1 MKQMSSE
8 PKLETFISRIKKDNL
23 QLEELY
29 NNPDNLK
36 ELLWFFD
43 EERGNEVAQKI
54 YKKEEVAVH
63 ATIVKNL
70 ASLYPLSKYVL
81 NALYQ
86 QDVKETDGYFIDVLK
101 ESGDIVDSVEK
112 VISRIEVE
120 KLNITTT
127 FTDYKRRV
135 ESLKKEIEEKQA
147 SLKDLAAQK
156 EEATRLQSDLDTISR
171 DISDLKNIEIDKLKK
186 DKTAKDNELKRLQS
200 EKEKLSGDI
209 DKIEKQLQAEKD
221 NISDEKIIAKLREL
235 SKMLPAGV
243 EY

>member
-1 MKQMSSE
+1 MSSE
-8 PKLETFISRIKKDNL
+8 PKLETFISRIKKTDL
-23 QLEELY
+23 ELEEWY

-54 YKKEEVAVH
+54 YEEEVAVH

-70 ASLYPLSKYVL
+70 ARLYPLSKHVL

-86 QDVKETDGYFIDVLK
+86 QDVKEADAYFIEVLK
-101 ESGDIVDSVEK
+101 EGADIVASVK
-112 VISRIEVE
+112 HVISRIEVE

-127 FTDYKRRV
+127 FLDYKKRV
-135 ESLKKEIEEKQA
+135 ESLKKEIAEKQA

-156 EEATRLQSDLDTISR
+156 EEVTGLQRELKKISQE
-171 DISDLKNIEIDKLKK
+171 ISDLKNIEIDDLKK
-186 DKTAKDNELKRLQS
+186 KKTAKDNELKYLKS
-200 EKEKLSGDI
+200 EKEKLNGDI
-209 DKIEKQLQAEKD
+209 GKINKQLQAEEK
-221 NISDEKIIAKLREL
+221 NIGDEQIIAKLREL

>member
-1 MKQMSSE
+1 MSSE
-8 PKLETFISRIKKDNL
+8 PKLETFISRIKKADL
-23 QLEELY
+23 KLEELY

-43 EERGNEVAQKI
+43 KERGNEVAQKI
-54 YKKEEVAVH
+54 HKEEVAVH

-70 ASLYPLSKYVL
+70 ASLYPLSKHVL
-81 NALYQ
+81 NTLYQ

-101 ESGDIVDSVEK
+101 ESGDIVASVEK

-135 ESLKKEIEEKQA
+135 ESLRKEIEDKQA
-147 SLKDLAAQK
+147 SLNDLAVQK
-156 EEATRLQSDLDTISR
+156 AEVTRLQSELETISR
-171 DISDLKNIEIDKLKK
+171 EISDLKNIEINKLKK
-186 DKTAKDNELKRLQS
+186 EKTAKDNELKRLKS
-200 EKEKLSGDI
+200 EKEKLNGDI
-209 DKIEKQLQAEKD
+209 GKINKQLQAEEK
-221 NISDEKIIAKLREL
+221 NISDEQIIAKLREL

>member
-23 QLEELY
+23 QLEKLY

-54 YKKEEVAVH
+54 YEEEAAVH

-81 NALYQ
+81 HAFYQ
-86 QDVKETDGYFIDVLK
+86 QDAKETDADFIDVLK
-101 ESGDIVDSVEK
+101 ESGDIVASVEE

-135 ESLKKEIEEKQA
+135 ESLRKEIEEKQA
-147 SLKDLAAQK
+147 SLKDLDVQK
-156 EEATRLQSDLDTISR
+156 AEVTSLQSELNKISKE
-171 DISDLKNIEIDKLKK
+171 ISDLKNIKIDELKK
-186 DKTAKDNELKRLQS
+186 QKTAKDNELKRLKS
-200 EKEKLSGDI
+200 EKEKLNGDI
-209 DKIEKQLQAEKD
+209 DKINEQLQAEEK
-221 NISDEKIIAKLREL
+221 NISDEQIIAKLREL

>member
-1 MKQMSSE
+1 MSSE
-8 PKLETFISRIKKDNL
+8 PKLETFISRIKKADL

-54 YKKEEVAVH
+54 YKEEVAH
-63 ATIVKNL
+63 ADIVKNL
-70 ASLYPLSKYVL
+70 ARLYPLSKHVL
-81 NALYQ
+81 NAFYQ
-86 QDVKETDGYFIDVLK
+86 QDAKETDAYFIEVLK
-101 ESGDIVDSVEK
+101 EGADIVASVK
-112 VISRIEVE
+112 HVISRIEVE

-135 ESLKKEIEEKQA
+135 ESLHKEIAEKQA

-156 EEATRLQSDLDTISR
+156 EEVTSLQDELDKISSE
-171 DISDLKNIEIDKLKK
+171 ISDLKNIDINELKK
-186 DKTAKDNELKRLQS
+186 KKTAKDNELKRLKS

-209 DKIEKQLQAEKD
+209 DKIEKQLQAEKE

>member
-1 MKQMSSE
+1 MSSE
-8 PKLETFISRIKKDNL
+8 PKLETFISRIKKADL

-54 YKKEEVAVH
+54 YKEEVAH
-63 ATIVKNL
+63 ADIVKNL
-70 ASLYPLSKYVL
+70 ARLYPLSKHVL
-81 NALYQ
+81 NAFYQ
-86 QDVKETDGYFIDVLK
+86 QDAKETDAYFIEVLK
-101 ESGDIVDSVEK
+101 EGADIVASVK
-112 VISRIEVE
+112 HVISRIEVE

-135 ESLKKEIEEKQA
+135 ESLHKEIAEKQA

-156 EEATRLQSDLDTISR
+156 EEVTSLQDELDKISR
-171 DISDLKNIEIDKLKK
+171 DISDLKNIDINELKK
-186 DKTAKDNELKRLQS
+186 KKTAKDNELKRLKS

-209 DKIEKQLQAEKD
+209 DKIEKQLQAEKE

>member
-1 MKQMSSE
+1 MSSE
-8 PKLETFISRIKKDNL
+8 PKLETFISRIKKADL

-54 YKKEEVAVH
+54 YKEEVAH
-63 ATIVKNL
+63 ADIVKNL
-70 ASLYPLSKYVL
+70 ARLYPLSKHVL
-81 NALYQ
+81 NAFYQ
-86 QDVKETDGYFIDVLK
+86 QDAKETDAYFIEVLK
-101 ESGDIVDSVEK
+101 EGADIVASVK
-112 VISRIEVE
+112 HVISRIEVE

-135 ESLKKEIEEKQA
+135 ESLHKEIAEKQA

-156 EEATRLQSDLDTISR
+156 EEVTSLQDELDKISR
-171 DISDLKNIEIDKLKK
+171 EISDLKNIDINELKK
-186 DKTAKDNELKRLQS
+186 KKTAKDNELKRLKS

-209 DKIEKQLQAEKD
+209 DKIEKQLQAEKE

>member
-8 PKLETFISRIKKDNL
+8 PKLETFISRIKKADL

-29 NNPDNLK
+29 NNTDNLK

-43 EERGNEVAQKI
+43 KERGNEVAQKI
-54 YKKEEVAVH
+54 HKEEVNVH

-81 NALYQ
+81 HAFYQ
-86 QDVKETDGYFIDVLK
+86 QDAKETDADFIDVLK
-101 ESGDIVDSVEK
+101 ESGDIVASIKSVIGHIELEK
-112 VISRIEVE
+112 P
-120 KLNITTT
+120 NITTT
-127 FTDYKRRV
+127 FQDYQKRV
-135 ESLKKEIEEKQA
+135 ESLHKEIEEKQA
-147 SLKDLAAQK
+147 SLKDLAVQK
-156 EEATRLQSDLDTISR
+156 AEVTRLHSELDKISR

-186 DKTAKDNELKRLQS
+186 DKTAKDSELKRLQS
-200 EKEKLSGDI
+200 EKEKLRGDI
-209 DKIEKQLQAEKD
+209 DKIENQLQAEKE

>member
-1 MKQMSSE
+1 MSSE
-8 PKLETFISRIKKDNL
+8 PKLETFISRIKKTDL

-54 YKKEEVAVH
+54 YEEEVAVH

-81 NALYQ
+81 HAFYQ
-86 QDVKETDGYFIDVLK
+86 QDAKETDADFIDVLK
-101 ESGDIVDSVEK
+101 ESFDIVDSIK
-112 VISRIEVE
+112 QVISRIEVE
-120 KLNITTT
+120 KPNITTT
-127 FTDYKRRV
+127 FLDYKKRV
-135 ESLKKEIEEKQA
+135 ESLHKEIEEKQA
-147 SLKDLAAQK
+147 SLEDLAAQK
-156 EEATRLQSDLDTISR
+156 EEVTGLQDKLDKISKEISALKNT
-171 DISDLKNIEIDKLKK
+171 DIDDLKKK
-186 DKTAKDNELKRLQS
+186 KNAKDNELKRLKS

-209 DKIEKQLQAEKD
+209 DKINKELQAEKE
-221 NISDEKIIAKLREL
+221 NISDEQIIAKLREL

>member
-1 MKQMSSE
+1 MSSE
-8 PKLETFISRIKKDNL
+8 PKLETFISRIKKADL

-43 EERGNEVAQKI
+43 KERGNEVAQKI
-54 YKKEEVAVH
+54 HKEEVDVH

-81 NALYQ
+81 HAFYQ
-86 QDVKETDGYFIDVLK
+86 QDAKETDADFIDVLK
-101 ESGDIVDSVEK
+101 ESGDIVASIKSV
-112 VISRIEVE
+112 IGHIEVE
-120 KLNITTT
+120 KPNITTT
-127 FTDYKRRV
+127 FQDYQKRV

-147 SLKDLAAQK
+147 SLKDLAVQK
-156 EEATRLQSDLDTISR
+156 EEATRLQSELDTISKE
-171 DISDLKNIEIDKLKK
+171 IHDLQSVEIEKLKK
-186 DKTAKDNELKRLQS
+186 YRDEKNKKLYDLRS
-200 EKEKLSGDI
+200 EKEKLRGDI
-209 DKIEKQLQAEKD
+209 VKINKQLQDEEK
-221 NISDEKIIAKLREL
+221 NISDEQIIAKLREL

>member
-1 MKQMSSE
+1 MSSE

-23 QLEELY
+23 QLEKLY

-54 YKKEEVAVH
+54 YEEVDVH
-63 ATIVKNL
+63 DDIVKNL
-70 ASLYPLSKYVL
+70 ARLYPLSKHVL

-86 QDVKETDGYFIDVLK
+86 QDVKEADGYFIDVLK
-101 ESGDIVDSVEK
+101 ESGDIVASVEE

-127 FTDYKRRV
+127 FTDYQKRV

-147 SLKDLAAQK
+147 SLNDLAAQK
-156 EEATRLQSDLDTISR
+156 EEVTSLQGELDKISR
-171 DISDLKNIEIDKLKK
+171 EISDLKNIEINKLKK
-186 DKTAKDNELKRLQS
+186 EKTAKDNELKRLKS
-200 EKEKLSGDI
+200 EKEKLNGDI
-209 DKIEKQLQAEKD
+209 GKINKQLQAEEK
-221 NISDEKIIAKLREL
+221 NISDEQIIAKLREL

>member
-1 MKQMSSE
+1 MSSE
-8 PKLETFISRIKKDNL
+8 PKVEIFISRIKKADL
-23 QLEELY
+23 KLEELY

-43 EERGNEVAQKI
+43 KERGNEVAQRI
-54 YKKEEVAVH
+54 HKEEAAVH
-63 ATIVKNL
+63 ATIMKNL
-70 ASLYPLSKYVL
+70 ARLYPLSKHVL

-86 QDVKETDGYFIDVLK
+86 QDVKEADAYFIEVLK
-101 ESGDIVDSVEK
+101 EGADIVASVK
-112 VISRIEVE
+112 HVISRIEVE

-135 ESLKKEIEEKQA
+135 ESLNKEIAEKQA

-156 EEATRLQSDLDTISR
+156 AEVTRLQSELETISKEVSALKNT
-171 DISDLKNIEIDKLKK
+171 DIDDLKKK
-186 DKTAKDNELKRLQS
+186 KTAKDNELKRLKS
-200 EKEKLSGDI
+200 EKEKLNGDI
-209 DKIEKQLQAEKD
+209 GKINKQLQAEKE
-221 NISDEKIIAKLREL
+221 NISDEQIIAKLREL

>member
-1 MKQMSSE
+1 MSSE

-101 ESGDIVDSVEK
+101 ESGDIVASVEK

-135 ESLKKEIEEKQA
+135 ESLRKEIEEKQA

-156 EEATRLQSDLDTISR
+156 AEVTSLQDELDKISR
-171 DISDLKNIEIDKLKK
+171 EISDLKNIEINKLKK
-186 DKTAKDNELKRLQS
+186 EKTAKDNELKRLKS
-200 EKEKLSGDI
+200 ENEKLRGDI

>member
-1 MKQMSSE
+1 MSSE
-8 PKLETFISRIKKDNL
+8 PKLEIFISRIKKADL
-23 QLEELY
+23 KLEELY

-43 EERGNEVAQKI
+43 KERGNEVAQRI
-54 YKKEEVAVH
+54 HKEEVAVH
-63 ATIVKNL
+63 ATIMKNL
-70 ASLYPLSKYVL
+70 ARLYPLSKHVL

-86 QDVKETDGYFIDVLK
+86 QDVKEADAYFIEVLK
-101 ESGDIVDSVEK
+101 EGADIVASVK
-112 VISRIEVE
+112 HVISRIEVE

-135 ESLKKEIEEKQA
+135 ESLNKEIAEKQA

-156 EEATRLQSDLDTISR
+156 AEVTRLQSELETISKEVSALKNT
-171 DISDLKNIEIDKLKK
+171 DIDDLKKK
-186 DKTAKDNELKRLQS
+186 KTAKDNELKRLKS
-200 EKEKLSGDI
+200 EKEKLNGDI
-209 DKIEKQLQAEKD
+209 GKINKQLQAEKE
-221 NISDEKIIAKLREL
+221 NISDEQIIAKLREL

>member
-1 MKQMSSE
+1 MSSE
-8 PKLETFISRIKKDNL
+8 PKLETFISRIKKTDL
-23 QLEELY
+23 ELEEWY

-54 YKKEEVAVH
+54 YEEEVAVH

-70 ASLYPLSKYVL
+70 ARLYPLSKHVL

-86 QDVKETDGYFIDVLK
+86 QDVKEADAYFIEVLK
-101 ESGDIVDSVEK
+101 EGADIVASVK
-112 VISRIEVE
+112 HVISRIEVE

-127 FTDYKRRV
+127 FLDYKKRV
-135 ESLKKEIEEKQA
+135 ESLHKEIAEKQA
-147 SLKDLAAQK
+147 SLKDLATQK
-156 EEATRLQSDLDTISR
+156 EEVTGLQRELKKISQE
-171 DISDLKNIEIDKLKK
+171 ISDLKNIEIDDLKK
-186 DKTAKDNELKRLQS
+186 KKTAKDNELKYLKS
-200 EKEKLSGDI
+200 EKEKLNGDI
-209 DKIEKQLQAEKD
+209 GKINKQLQAEEK
-221 NISDEKIIAKLREL
+221 NIGDEQIIAKLREL

>member
-8 PKLETFISRIKKDNL
+8 PKLETFISRIKKADL
-23 QLEELY
+23 KLEELY

-43 EERGNEVAQKI
+43 KERGNEVAQKI
-54 YKKEEVAVH
+54 HKEEVAVH

-70 ASLYPLSKYVL
+70 ASLYPLSKHVL
-81 NALYQ
+81 NTLYQ

-101 ESGDIVDSVEK
+101 ESGDIVASVEK

-135 ESLKKEIEEKQA
+135 ESLRKEIEDKQA
-147 SLKDLAAQK
+147 SLNDLAVQK
-156 EEATRLQSDLDTISR
+156 AEVTRLQSELETISR
-171 DISDLKNIEIDKLKK
+171 EISDLKNIEINKLKK
-186 DKTAKDNELKRLQS
+186 EKTAKDNELKRLKS
-200 EKEKLSGDI
+200 EKEKLNGDI
-209 DKIEKQLQAEKD
+209 GKINKQLQAEEK
-221 NISDEKIIAKLREL
+221 NISDEQIIAKLREL

>member
-8 PKLETFISRIKKDNL
+8 PKLETFISRIKKENL
-23 QLEELY
+23 QVEELY

-43 EERGNEVAQKI
+43 KERGKEVAQKI
-54 YKKEEVAVH
+54 HKEEVNVH

-81 NALYQ
+81 HAFYQ
-86 QDVKETDGYFIDVLK
+86 QDAKETDADFIDVLK
-101 ESGDIVDSVEK
+101 ESGDIVASIKSVIGHIELEK
-112 VISRIEVE
+112 P
-120 KLNITTT
+120 NITTT
-127 FTDYKRRV
+127 FQDYQKRV
-135 ESLKKEIEEKQA
+135 ESLHKEIEEKQA
-147 SLKDLAAQK
+147 SLKDLAVQK
-156 EEATRLQSDLDTISR
+156 AEVTRLQSELDKISR

-186 DKTAKDNELKRLQS
+186 DKTAKDSELKRLQS
-200 EKEKLSGDI
+200 EKEKLRGDI
-209 DKIEKQLQAEKD
+209 DKIENQLQAEKE

>member
-43 EERGNEVAQKI
+43 KERGSEVAQKI
-54 YKKEEVAVH
+54 HEEVKVRDK
-63 ATIVKNL
+63 IVKNL
-70 ASLYPLSKYVL
+70 AGLYPLSKHVL
-81 NALYQ
+81 NTLYQ

-101 ESGDIVDSVEK
+101 ESGDIVASVED

-147 SLKDLAAQK
+147 SLNDLAVQK
-156 EEATRLQSDLDTISR
+156 EEATRLQGELDKISR
-171 DISDLKNIEIDKLKK
+171 EISDLKNIEINKLKK
-186 DKTAKDNELKRLQS
+186 EKTAKDNELKRLKS
-200 EKEKLSGDI
+200 EKEKLNGDI
-209 DKIEKQLQAEKD
+209 GKIEKQLQAEEK
-221 NISDEKIIAKLREL
+221 NISDEQIIAKLREL

>member
-1 MKQMSSE
+1 MSSE
-8 PKLETFISRIKKDNL
+8 PKLETFISRIKKADL

-43 EERGNEVAQKI
+43 EERGSEVAQKI
-54 YKKEEVAVH
+54 HKEEVAVH
-63 ATIVKNL
+63 DKIVKNL
-70 ASLYPLSKYVL
+70 ARLYPLSKHVL

-86 QDVKETDGYFIDVLK
+86 QDVKEADAYFIEVLK
-101 ESGDIVDSVEK
+101 EGADIVASVK
-112 VISRIEVE
+112 HVISRIEVE

-135 ESLKKEIEEKQA
+135 ESLNKEIAEKQA

-156 EEATRLQSDLDTISR
+156 EEVTRLQSELDTISKE
-171 DISDLKNIEIDKLKK
+171 IHDLQSVGIEKLKK
-186 DKTAKDNELKRLQS
+186 YRDEKNKKLYDLRS
-200 EKEKLSGDI
+200 EKEKLRGDI
-209 DKIEKQLQAEKD
+209 VKINKQLQAEEK
-221 NISDEKIIAKLREL
+221 NISDEQIIAKLREL

-243 EY
+243 ED

>member
-1 MKQMSSE
+1 MSSE
-8 PKLETFISRIKKDNL
+8 PKLETFISRIKKADL

-54 YKKEEVAVH
+54 YKEEVAH
-63 ATIVKNL
+63 ADIVKNL
-70 ASLYPLSKYVL
+70 ARLYPLSKHVL
-81 NALYQ
+81 NAFYQ
-86 QDVKETDGYFIDVLK
+86 QDAKETDAYFIEVLK
-101 ESGDIVDSVEK
+101 EGADIVASVK
-112 VISRIEVE
+112 HVISRIEVE
-120 KLNITTT
+120 KPNITTT
-127 FTDYKRRV
+127 FQDYKKRV
-135 ESLKKEIEEKQA
+135 DSLHKEIAEKQA

-156 EEATRLQSDLDTISR
+156 EEVTSLQDELDKISR
-171 DISDLKNIEIDKLKK
+171 DISDLKNIDINELKK
-186 DKTAKDNELKRLQS
+186 KKTAKDNELKRLKS

-209 DKIEKQLQAEKD
+209 DKIEKQLQAEKE

>member
-1 MKQMSSE
+1 MSSE
-8 PKLETFISRIKKDNL
+8 PKLETFISRIKKADL

-43 EERGNEVAQKI
+43 EARGNEVAQKI
-54 YKKEEVAVH
+54 HKEAAVH

-81 NALYQ
+81 HAFYQ
-86 QDVKETDGYFIDVLK
+86 QDAKETDADFIDVLK
-101 ESGDIVDSVEK
+101 ESGDIVASIKSV
-112 VISRIEVE
+112 IGHIEVE
-120 KLNITTT
+120 KPNITTT
-127 FTDYKRRV
+127 FQDYQKRV
-135 ESLKKEIEEKQA
+135 ESLYKEIAEKQA

-156 EEATRLQSDLDTISR
+156 AEVTRLQSELDKISR

-186 DKTAKDNELKRLQS
+186 DKTAKDNELKRLKS

-209 DKIEKQLQAEKD
+209 DKIEKQLQAEKE

>member
-1 MKQMSSE
+1 MSSE
-8 PKLETFISRIKKDNL
+8 PKLETFISRIKKADL
-23 QLEELY
+23 ELEEWY

-54 YKKEEVAVH
+54 KEEVDVH
-63 ATIVKNL
+63 ADIVKNL
-70 ASLYPLSKYVL
+70 AKLYPLSKHVL

-101 ESGDIVDSVEK
+101 ESGDIVASVED
-112 VISRIEVE
+112 VISSIEVE

-127 FTDYKRRV
+127 FTDYQKRV

-147 SLKDLAAQK
+147 SLNDLAAQK
-156 EEATRLQSDLDTISR
+156 AEVTRLQGELNKISKEVSALKNT
-171 DISDLKNIEIDKLKK
+171 DIDDLKKK
-186 DKTAKDNELKRLQS
+186 KTAKDNELKRLKS
-200 EKEKLSGDI
+200 EKEKLNGDI
-209 DKIEKQLQAEKD
+209 GKINKQLQAEKE
-221 NISDEKIIAKLREL
+221 NISDEQIIAKLREL

>member
-8 PKLETFISRIKKDNL
+8 PKLDTFISRIKKDNL
-23 QLEELY
+23 QLEKLY

-54 YKKEEVAVH
+54 YEEVDVH
-63 ATIVKNL
+63 DDIVKNL
-70 ASLYPLSKYVL
+70 ARLYPLSKHVL

-86 QDVKETDGYFIDVLK
+86 QDVKEADGYFIDVLK
-101 ESGDIVDSVEK
+101 ESGDIVTSVEE

-135 ESLKKEIEEKQA
+135 ESLRKEIEEKQA
-147 SLKDLAAQK
+147 SLKDLDVQK
-156 EEATRLQSDLDTISR
+156 AEVTRLQSELETISKK
-171 DISDLKNIEIDKLKK
+171 ISDLKNIDELKK
-186 DKTAKDNELKRLQS
+186 QKTAKDEELKYLKS
-200 EKEKLSGDI
+200 ENEKLRGDI
-209 DKIEKQLQAEKD
+209 DKIDKQLQAEKE
-221 NISDEKIIAKLREL
+221 NISDERIIAKLREL

>member
-1 MKQMSSE
+1 MSSE
-8 PKLETFISRIKKDNL
+8 PKLETFISRIKKADL

-43 EERGNEVAQKI
+43 EERGSEVAQKI
-54 YKKEEVAVH
+54 HNEEVDVH
-63 ATIVKNL
+63 AAIVKNL
-70 ASLYPLSKYVL
+70 ARLYPLSKHVL
-81 NALYQ
+81 HAFYQ
-86 QDVKETDGYFIDVLK
+86 QDAKEADADFIDVLK
-101 ESGDIVDSVEK
+101 ESADIVASVK
-112 VISRIEVE
+112 HVISRIEVE
-120 KLNITTT
+120 KPNITTT
-127 FTDYKRRV
+127 FQDYQKRV
-135 ESLKKEIEEKQA
+135 ESLHKEIAEKQA

-156 EEATRLQSDLDTISR
+156 EEVTRLQSELDKISR

-186 DKTAKDNELKRLQS
+186 DKTAKDNELKRLKS

-209 DKIEKQLQAEKD
+209 DKIEKQLQAEKE

>member
-8 PKLETFISRIKKDNL
+8 PKLETFISRIKKADL
-23 QLEELY
+23 KLEELY
-29 NNPDNLK
+29 DNPDNLK
-36 ELLWFFD
+36 ELLCFFD
-43 EERGNEVAQKI
+43 KERGNEVAQKI
-54 YKKEEVAVH
+54 HKEEVAVH

-70 ASLYPLSKYVL
+70 ASLYPLSKHVL
-81 NALYQ
+81 NTLYQ

-101 ESGDIVDSVEK
+101 ESGDIVASVEK

-135 ESLKKEIEEKQA
+135 ESLNKEIAEKQA

-156 EEATRLQSDLDTISR
+156 AEVTRLQSELETISKEVSALKNT
-171 DISDLKNIEIDKLKK
+171 DIDDLKKK
-186 DKTAKDNELKRLQS
+186 KTAKDNELKRLKS
-200 EKEKLSGDI
+200 EKEKLNGDI
-209 DKIEKQLQAEKD
+209 GKINKQLQAEKE
-221 NISDEKIIAKLREL
+221 NISDEQIIAKLREL

>member
-36 ELLWFFD
+36 ELLWFLD

-54 YKKEEVAVH
+54 YEEVKVRDK
-63 ATIVKNL
+63 IVKNL
-70 ASLYPLSKYVL
+70 ASLYPLSKHVL

-86 QDVKETDGYFIDVLK
+86 QDAKEADADFIDVLK
-101 ESGDIVDSVEK
+101 ESGDIVASVEK

-156 EEATRLQSDLDTISR
+156 EEVTRLQSELDTISKE
-171 DISDLKNIEIDKLKK
+171 IHDLQSVGIEKLKK
-186 DKTAKDNELKRLQS
+186 YRDEKNKKLYDLRS
-200 EKEKLSGDI
+200 EKEKLRGDI
-209 DKIEKQLQAEKD
+209 VKINKQLQAEKD

>member
-1 MKQMSSE
+1 MSSE

-23 QLEELY
+23 QLEKLY

-54 YKKEEVAVH
+54 YEEVDVH
-63 ATIVKNL
+63 DDIVKNL
-70 ASLYPLSKYVL
+70 ARLYPLSKHVL

-86 QDVKETDGYFIDVLK
+86 QDVKEADGYFIDVLK
-101 ESGDIVDSVEK
+101 ESGDIVASVED
-112 VISRIEVE
+112 VISSIEVE

-127 FTDYKRRV
+127 FTDYQKRV

-147 SLKDLAAQK
+147 SLNDLAAQK
-156 EEATRLQSDLDTISR
+156 AEVTRLQGELNKISKEVSALKNT
-171 DISDLKNIEIDKLKK
+171 DIDDLKKK
-186 DKTAKDNELKRLQS
+186 KTAKDNELKRLKS
-200 EKEKLSGDI
+200 EKEKLNGDI
-209 DKIEKQLQAEKD
+209 GKINKQLQAEKE
-221 NISDEKIIAKLREL
+221 NISDEQIIAKLREL

>member
-1 MKQMSSE
+1 MSSE

-135 ESLKKEIEEKQA
+135 ESLKKEIAEKQA